1 VPVFLERTRLYKN
14 ILNIRLA
21 VFVDRKFTQGRTMPP
36 HVTLVNPP
44 YPKGAHQHPPFT
56 PLGLGY
62 LAAVLLKNKF
72 KVDVIDCQVLNLSYE
87 EVKRKLAKRKPGI
100 VGMTSTTLTYKS
112 ALRIAEIA
120 KELNPDCLTI
130 LGGCHAT
137 FWNGKVLQDSQ
148 HIDVV
153 VRGEG
158 EQTILELVERYE
170 AGKPFDDVLGIT
182 CRNGEEI
189 VQNPIRQY
197 IENLDSLPFPAHH
210 LWPISHL
217 KKYGKV
223 VFPVMTS
230 RGCTFWC
237 EFCTAVRMF
246 GRRYRA
252 RSPKNVVDELEFL
265 QKNYGAEQF
274 TFYDDTFTVNQARTA
289 EICDEI
295 INRKLKIEWDCET
308 RVDMVSK
315 ELLEKM
321 KKAGCFAVW
330 YGLESGSQKLLN
342 AMGKGIVLS
351 QVLRAFKW
359 TKEAG
364 LMAVVGVILGL
375 PSETKE
381 TAWETIKFVE
391 RLNPDDVGYYIAT
404 PYPGTPMYDSVK
416 EKGWLR
422 VTDFDKY
429 DTATPIFEIPSMSMQ
444 ELREIREEAFHR
456 FYLRPQYFLNMLT
469 KGRFW
474 SLSIGRTVFAHFLRA
489 VKAKIMPRQLLKS
502 KTV

>member
-1 VPVFLERTRLYKN
+1 
-14 ILNIRLA
+14 
-21 VFVDRKFTQGRTMPP
+21 MPP

-62 LAAVLLKNKF
+62 LAAVLLKNKY
-72 KVDVIDCQVLNLSYE
+72 KVDVIDCQVLNTSYE
-87 EVKRKLAKRKPGI
+87 EVKRKLAKRKPDI
-100 VGMTSTTLTYKS
+100 IGMTSTTLTYKS

-120 KELNPDCLTI
+120 KELNPGCLTI

-137 FWNGKVLQDSQ
+137 FWNEKVLQDSQ

-158 EQTILELVERYE
+158 EQTILELVERFE
-170 AGKPFDDVLGIT
+170 QGKPFHDVLGIT
-182 CRNGEEI
+182 CRKGEEI
-189 VQNPIRQY
+189 VQNPMRPY
-197 IENLDSLPFPAHH
+197 IEDLDSLPFPAHH

-217 KKYGKV
+217 RKYGKV
-223 VFPVMTS
+223 IFPVMTS

-274 TFYDDTFTVNQARTA
+274 TFYDDTFTVNQRRTA

-315 ELLEKM
+315 ELLQKM

-359 TKEAG
+359 TKEVG

-375 PSETKE
+375 PNETKE

-416 EKGWLR
+416 EKGWLK
-422 VTDFDKY
+422 VTDFDRY
-429 DTATPIFEIPSMSMQ
+429 DTATPIFEIPSMTMQ

-474 SLSIGRTVFAHFLRA
+474 SLSIGRTVVAHFLRA
-489 VKAKIMPRQLLKS
+489 VKAKIMPRPLP
-502 KTV
+502 KT